1 MFDIELSNI
10 ARITERVLGH
20 PKKTVDI
27 DGWNEFN
34 CPYCCEEEGVENDGK
49 YNLCVNY
56 REGWHHCW
64 RCNTSGRI
72 SKVIRRSI
80 ITKLRAYVVLRNIN
94 YTKRTLW

>member
-34 CPYCCEEEGVENDGK
+34 CPYCCEEGNEF
-49 YNLCVNY
+49 
-56 REGWHHCW
+56 
-64 RCNTSGRI
+64 
-72 SKVIRRSI
+72 
-80 ITKLRAYVVLRNIN
+80 TKIDYVVDFCGERNAKTMVFLN
-94 YTKRTLW
+94 E